1 MNTREIFVDSSRSGS
16 LSNSFSLFLQT
27 PLINV
32 VKADLVTA
40 AIPVTSQNTGPYMFL
55 DVSELR
61 RPIGIDASARVSNT
75 ISETVTSFAVIPVD
89 VASGSVKYYKEQS
102 DYPISVEFPHPIDKI
117 DRLTFRLLNQASNLI
132 PVPVLSNVSC
142 VVRFHMLPPSTF
154 VPEIPK
160 EEEVEES
167 IPKLTTVQSY
177 FAMMLIAIVFI
188 LFFIRKKS

>member
-1 MNTREIFVDSSRSGS
+1 MNTREIFIDSSRSGS

-32 VKADLVTA
+32 IKADLVTA

-89 VASGSVKYYKEQS
+89 VASGGVKYYKEQS
-102 DYPISVEFPHPIDKI
+102 DYPISVEWPKPIDKI
-117 DRLTFRLLNQASNLI
+117 DRLTFRLLNQSSNLI
-132 PVPVLSNVSC
+132 PVPLLSNISC
-142 VVRFHMLPPSTF
+142 LVRFHMLPLSTF
-154 VPEIPK
+154 VPELPT
-160 EEEVEES
+160 EEVEES
-167 IPKLTTVQSY
+167 VPKLTTVQSY